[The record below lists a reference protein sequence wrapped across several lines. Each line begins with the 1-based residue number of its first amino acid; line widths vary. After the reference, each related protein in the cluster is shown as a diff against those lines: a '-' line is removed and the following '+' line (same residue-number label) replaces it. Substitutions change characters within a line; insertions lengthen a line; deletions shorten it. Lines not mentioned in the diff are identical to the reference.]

1 MAKQDGD
8 KTNKRAGLG
17 FGTKNYHKNTRFL
30 NRDGSVN
37 IRRLD
42 GDFLGRI
49 DVYHSLITMSWK
61 RFILMVLSGYF
72 SANLI
77 FASLYYLAG
86 PQHFGNLNHT
96 DNFHEF
102 LELFFFSAQ
111 TLTTVGYG
119 FIYPQGAVVS
129 SIAAIES
136 MTGLMAF
143 ALATGVLY
151 GRFSRPK
158 AHIRYSKHGV
168 IAPYEGITAFMFRM
182 ANTTQNELIETEVK
196 VILAYNDLKTNQR
209 EFEIL
214 PLEIDKIS
222 FMALS
227 WTIVHPIDEKSP
239 IYKFTKEDLIN
250 ADAEFLILFNAVND
264 TYSDIVY
271 SRTSYKAH
279 ELIMNAKFK
288 PLQRNQRGNKV
299 TIDLRKLDEIEVLT
313 HEKKQEK
320 EIPKS

>member
-72 SANLI
+72 SANIL

-86 PQHFGNLNHT
+86 PQHFGNLDHT
-96 DNFHEF
+96 DKLHEF

-119 FIYPQGAVVS
+119 FIYPHNTLVS
-129 SIAAIES
+129 AIAAIES
-136 MTGLMAF
+136 MTGLLSF
-143 ALATGVLY
+143 ALATGILY
-151 GRFSRPK
+151 GRFSRPQ
-158 AHIRYSKHGV
+158 AHIRYTKHCV
-168 IAPYEGITAFMFRM
+168 VAPYEGITGFMFRM
-182 ANTTQNELIETEVK
+182 ANTTQNELIETQVK
-196 VILAYNDLKTNQR
+196 VILAYNDLKTNER
-209 EFEIL
+209 DFIPL
-214 PLEIDKIS
+214 PLETDKIN

-239 IYKFTKEDLIN
+239 IYNFTKEDFIKS
-250 ADAEFLILFNAVND
+250 DAEFLILFTAVND
-264 TYSDIVY
+264 TYSDTVY
-271 SRTSYKAH
+271 SRTSYKGH

-288 PLQRNQRGNKV
+288 PLKRNQRGNKV
-299 TIDLRKLDEIEVLT
+299 TVDLRKLDEIEILG
-313 HEKKQEK
+313 K
-320 EIPKS
+320 ENV

>member
-1 MAKQDGD
+1 MAKKDED
-8 KTNKRAGLG
+8 KSNEKAGFG

-61 RFILMVLSGYF
+61 RFILMVLTGYF
-72 SANLI
+72 SANIL
-77 FASLYYLAG
+77 FASLYYWAG
-86 PQHFGNLNHT
+86 PHNFGNLSHK
-96 DNFHEF
+96 DSLHEY
-102 LELFFFSAQ
+102 LDLFFFSAQ

-119 FIYPQGAVVS
+119 YIYPKGTLVS

-136 MTGLMAF
+136 MTGLLSF

-151 GRFSRPK
+151 GRFSRPQ
-158 AHIRYSKHGV
+158 AHIRYTKHCV
-168 IAPYEGITAFMFRM
+168 IAPYEGITGFMFRM
-182 ANTTQNELIETEVK
+182 ANTTQNELIETQVK

-209 EFEIL
+209 DFITL
-214 PLEIDKIS
+214 PLETDKIS

-239 IYKFTKEDLIN
+239 IYNFTKEDFIKS
-250 ADAEFLILFNAVND
+250 DAEFLILFTAVND
-264 TYSDIVY
+264 TYSDTVY
-271 SRTSYKAH
+271 SRTSYKGH
-279 ELIMNAKFK
+279 EIIMNAKFK

-299 TIDLRKLDEIEVLT
+299 TVDLRKLDEIEVLS
-313 HEKKQEK
+313 HEKVAPVVQTV
-320 EIPKS
+320 

>member
-1 MAKQDGD
+1 MAKKDED
-8 KTNKRAGLG
+8 KTNEKAGFG

-49 DVYHSLITMSWK
+49 DIYHSLITMSWK
-61 RFILMVLSGYF
+61 RFILMVLTGYF
-72 SANLI
+72 AANIL
-77 FASLYYLAG
+77 FASLYYWAG
-86 PQHFGNLNHT
+86 PHSFGNLSHK
-96 DNFHEF
+96 DSLHEF
-102 LELFFFSAQ
+102 LDLFFFSAQ

-119 FIYPQGAVVS
+119 YIYPKETLVS
-129 SIAAIES
+129 AIAAIES
-136 MTGLMAF
+136 MTGLLTF

-151 GRFSRPK
+151 GRFSRPQ
-158 AHIRYSKHGV
+158 AHIRYSKYCV
-168 IAPYEGITAFMFRM
+168 VAPYEGITGFMFRM
-182 ANTTQNELIETEVK
+182 ANATQNELVETQVK

-209 EFEIL
+209 DFITL

-239 IYKFTKEDLIN
+239 IYNFTKEDFIKS
-250 ADAEFLILFNAVND
+250 DAEFLILFTAVND
-264 TYSDIVY
+264 TYSDTVY
-271 SRTSYKAH
+271 SRTSYKGH
-279 ELIMNAKFK
+279 EIIMNAKFK

-299 TIDLRKLDEIEVLT
+299 TVDLRKLDEIEVLS
-313 HEKKQEK
+313 HEKHLAGT
-320 EIPKS
+320 PA